1 MSGNAKDAIK
11 LLIQQ
16 GAYINAVNDELKSP
30 LFMSVKANNPMAA
43 ATLIELN
50 ADYKLAD
57 SQGMTAFDSI
67 KDISEWIRSDIFDKT
82 FKTILKSNILCFMK
96 G

>member
-1 MSGNAKDAIK
+1 MSGNAKDAIR

-16 GAYINAVNDELKSP
+16 GAYINAVNDDLKSP

-43 ATLIELN
+43 AALVELN

-57 SQGMTAFDSI
+57 NQGMTAFDSI
-67 KDISEWIRSDIFDKT
+67 KDISEWIRSDIFDKG
-82 FKTILKSNILCFMK
+82 FKTILKS
-96 G
+96 

>member
-1 MSGNAKDAIK
+1 MSGNSKDAIR

-16 GAYINAVNDELKSP
+16 GAYINAVNDDLKSP

-43 ATLIELN
+43 AALVELN

-57 SQGMTAFDSI
+57 NQGMTAFDSI
-67 KDISEWIRSDIFDKT
+67 KDISEWIRSDIFDKG
-82 FKTILKSNILCFMK
+82 FKTILKS
-96 G
+96 

>member
-1 MSGNAKDAIK
+1 MSGNAKDSIR

-16 GAYINAVNDELKSP
+16 GAYINAVNDDLKSP

-43 ATLIELN
+43 AALVELN

-57 SQGMTAFDSI
+57 NQGMTAFDSI
-67 KDISEWIRSDIFDKT
+67 KDISEWIRSDIFDKG
-82 FKTILKSNILCFMK
+82 FKTILKS
-96 G
+96 